1 MLFLTLFSPYILGR
15 GDKWGPQPPD
25 SVRTQEERAVHS
37 FKHDGPPSSFVDVRN
52 PLLIQQQFD
61 AEQKQIEREHEG
73 GGDVLKDTTT
83 SVSTS
88 APQDISPFCD
98 TSLKPPVRE
107 KMLPEEKAASST
119 PSMPGKEKCSRPRW
133 PPCRV

>member
-1 MLFLTLFSPYILGR
+1 MQRALFSP
-15 GDKWGPQPPD
+15 
-25 SVRTQEERAVHS
+25 S
-37 FKHDGPPSSFVDVRN
+37 
-52 PLLIQQQFD
+52 
-61 AEQKQIEREHEG
+61 
-73 GGDVLKDTTT
+73 DVLKETTT

-119 PSMPGKEKCSRPRW
+119 PSMPEKEKVGDLSVISCISFRSLQT
-133 PPCRV
+133 PPGKDDFFLHCKILSWKGGFIQGFFSAVLLFLSCCIAEHAWESCFD